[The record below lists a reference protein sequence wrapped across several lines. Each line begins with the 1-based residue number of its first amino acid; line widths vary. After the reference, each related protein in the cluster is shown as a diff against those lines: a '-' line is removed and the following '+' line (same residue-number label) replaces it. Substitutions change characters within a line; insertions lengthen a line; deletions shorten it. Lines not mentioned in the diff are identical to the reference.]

1 MSASFYEH
9 FGSLTC
15 WYNIELW
22 VHTHTARGQKASVLS
37 MRNAIQPNL
46 NKTQPLVPDL
56 SMHTEYSRL
65 SCVALPLEK
74 KRLLT
79 TVTICT
85 QLSSGCPY
93 VHWQPWRMCLWPP
106 QLRPDIDITE
116 KWQLECYNECHN
128 TYMYPMFYQDWES
141 IKGVSGSHVCEMA
154 VLC

>member
-1 MSASFYEH
+1 M
-9 FGSLTC
+9 
-15 WYNIELW
+15 
-22 VHTHTARGQKASVLS
+22 HTHTSRGQKASVLS

-85 QLSSGCPY
+85 QLRLSLCALTALEDVLMAASASS
-93 VHWQPWRMCLWPP
+93 
-106 QLRPDIDITE
+106 
-116 KWQLECYNECHN
+116 
-128 TYMYPMFYQDWES
+128 
-141 IKGVSGSHVCEMA
+141 
-154 VLC
+154 